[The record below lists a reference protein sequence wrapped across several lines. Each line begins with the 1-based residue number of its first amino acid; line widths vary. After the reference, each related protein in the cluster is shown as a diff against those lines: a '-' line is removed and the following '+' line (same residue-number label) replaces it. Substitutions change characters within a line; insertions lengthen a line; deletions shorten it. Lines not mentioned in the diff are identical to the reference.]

1 MTRFAVIDTN
11 VVVSGLLSG
20 AADSPTRLV
29 VDAMLAGTISF
40 ALSQTLL
47 AEYRAVLLR
56 SAIRER
62 HGLSEPEVDLLL
74 EEMVLNSSLRHP
86 DSVPHPLPPAAQE
99 SDARASGSVSV
110 DAKRSAPSSDEHVI
124 DLLRV
129 VPEAVLVT
137 GDRRLA
143 EAVGSWTEALTPAEF
158 VVALVGEGDG

>member
-56 SAIRER
+56 PAISER
-62 HGLSEPEVDLLL
+62 HGLSESEVDLLL
-74 EEMVLNSSLRHP
+74 EEMGLNSSLRHP
-86 DSVPHPLPPAAQE
+86 D
-99 SDARASGSVSV
+99 DG
-110 DAKRSAPSSDEHVI
+110 DEHVI
-124 DLLRV
+124 DLPRV
-129 VPEAVLVT
+129 VPKAVLVT

-143 EAVGSWTEALTPAEF
+143 EAVGSWTVALTPAEF
-158 VVALVGEGDG
+158 VVTLVGEGDG